1 LLHSGVEKSGC
12 KWYNKNKSYDLG
24 CACVIKTS
32 IRFFEDI
39 PVRAVWEDDTSK
51 WWFCASDIAEALTKS
66 SNPRSYWNA
75 LKRRKGEEMS
85 DSDYVQILKKTQ
97 KELFE
102 EKDAFEKAGRA
113 DTVLSLN
120 NQIAAIE
127 KYLPKMMS
135 EDEIRAVIMTLP
147 DKSVPS
153 VMRHFKAEYAGKCD
167 MAEVNKVLRSL

>member
-1 LLHSGVEKSGC
+1 M
-12 KWYNKNKSYDLG
+12 N
-24 CACVIKTS
+24 I
-32 IRFFEDI
+32 
-39 PVRAVWEDDTSK
+39 DDFKKAKIGAMKAHDKDTVTA
-51 WWFCASDIAEALTKS
+51 F
-66 SNPRSYWNA
+66 NA
-75 LKRRKGEEMS
+75 LINKLMLFNIEKRSKGEEMS
-85 DSDYVQILKKTQ
+85 DADYVQILKKTQ

-135 EDEIRAVIMTLP
+135 EDEIKAVIMTLP

-153 VMRHFKAEYAGKCD
+153 VMRHFKTEYAGKCD
-167 MAEVNKVLRSL
+167 MSEVNKVLRSL